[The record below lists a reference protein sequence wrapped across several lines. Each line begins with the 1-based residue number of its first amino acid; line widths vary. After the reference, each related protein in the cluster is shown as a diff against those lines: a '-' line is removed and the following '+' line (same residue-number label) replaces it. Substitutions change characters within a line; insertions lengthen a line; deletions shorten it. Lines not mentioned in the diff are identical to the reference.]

1 MPNPR
6 SPRVRAVPAVT
17 RAIAILRLLSRSRTP
32 LGLKTIAEN
41 LELVPSTALHIVR
54 ALVAEDLLQVDPQTK
69 RYRLGVGMLPLARA
83 VLENA
88 DFPSLVR
95 PKLDDLSR
103 RYGVTAIGVEV
114 PDLDN
119 MIVVALARSEA
130 PVRLHVD
137 VGSRFPAL
145 ISATG
150 RCVAAFSGQP
160 VKEIEKR
167 FRLLRWH
174 NAPTYD
180 AWRKEVDQVR
190 KQGFSI
196 DRGNYIAGVTIVAV
210 PVLNSAGTISHTL
223 AAVGLGTQL
232 DRSSAL
238 ALARDMGAAAQ
249 EISAQLVP
257 AVHA

>member
-32 LGLKTIAEN
+32 QSLKAIAET

-54 ALVAEDLLQVDPQTK
+54 ALVAEDLLQVDSQTK

-174 NAPTYD
+174 NAPSYD

-210 PVLNSAGTISHTL
+210 PVLNGAGTISHTL
-223 AAVGLGTQL
+223 AAVGLGSQL
-232 DRSSAL
+232 DRASAL
-238 ALARDMGAAAQ
+238 ALARDMRAAAQ
-249 EISAQLVP
+249 EVTAQMVP
-257 AVHA
+257 AAHA